1 MEDRLPATSPAP
13 AAWRCAV
20 CGYIHEGPE
29 PPAECPL
36 CAAPSS
42 SFEPHQASAATP
54 TADAPGS
61 CIVILGAGIAGVSA
75 AESARK
81 TSPRSRI
88 VLLSTE
94 KDLPY
99 YRLNLT
105 RFLAGEVAEADL
117 AIHPADWYTKND
129 IELRLGTEAASI
141 LPPDRVV
148 ARAGG
153 ETVPFDR
160 LIIAAGAHA
169 FLPPLPGSGMKGVYT
184 LRHLDDARALAGA
197 VQPGLR
203 CVCVGG
209 GLLGLETAGA
219 LVRRGA
225 EVTLLESHSSLMPRQ
240 LNARAGDILGRYAE
254 GLGLRLRKQA
264 RTKEIAGGDRVRH
277 VVLEDGSRLDADLV
291 VVATGVRSN
300 THLARAAGL
309 HVQQGIVVDDSLLS
323 SQAGVHAAG
332 DVAEHR
338 GVLYGSWQA
347 AQSQGA
353 IAGINAAG
361 GRAEFRGI
369 PRSHTLKVLGLGMTS
384 IGQFEPL
391 DGSYRVVDE
400 ATGSEYRRFVFHDG
414 RLAGAVLLG
423 NTRLASACSRAIE
436 EHRDF
441 SALLAGRLE
450 VRTVEDQ
457 LA

>member
-1 MEDRLPATSPAP
+1 MK
-13 AAWRCAV
+13 AWRCIL
-20 CGYIHEGPE
+20 CGYVHQGDTPPDACPICGAPASDFEPVE
-29 PPAECPL
+29 ERPPATP
-36 CAAPSS
+36 AA
-42 SFEPHQASAATP
+42 A
-54 TADAPGS
+54 ADAPES
-61 CIVILGAGIAGVSA
+61 RIVILGAGIAGVSA
-75 AESARK
+75 AESARR
-81 TSPRSRI
+81 TSPHARI
-88 VLLSTE
+88 VLLSAE
-94 KDLPY
+94 MDLPY

-105 RFLAGEVAEADL
+105 RFLAGEVAETDL
-117 AIHPADWYTKND
+117 ALHAANWYEENG
-129 IELRLGTEAASI
+129 IELRLGSEAAAI
-141 LPPDRVV
+141 QPPDRVV
-148 ARAGG
+148 ALAGG
-153 ETVPFDR
+153 ETLPFDR

-169 FLPPLPGSGMKGVYT
+169 FLPPMQGSGMQGVHT
-184 LRHLDDARALAGA
+184 LRHLDDARALTGA
-197 VQPGLR
+197 VQPGIR

-264 RTKEIAGGDRVRH
+264 RTKEIAGGGQVRL
-277 VVLEDGSRLDADLV
+277 VVLEDGSCLDADLV

-323 SQAGVHAAG
+323 SQPGVHAAG

-391 DGSYRVVDE
+391 DGSYRVVEEE
-400 ATGSEYRRFVFHDG
+400 AGSEYRRFVFHDG

-423 NTRLASACSRAIE
+423 NTRLASACSCSIE

-450 VRTVEDQ
+450 VRTVEEQ